1 RLLIDAL
8 YGAAE
13 PKRQP
18 IILRPVV
25 IQLGIE
31 RSRILEEARCVL
43 EVVGETS
50 QGHVRVRNQRQDL
63 LRNRAD
69 SSRIDNVRLAV
80 KDDLAW
86 YRSGCRAGCG
96 IIDVTVDRPCL
107 TGRQALDT
115 VEVAVAEVIGW
126 DRKPVEPP
134 ARVINPQN
142 VPKKKQLVLENWPAH
157 VAAIIVV
164 GCPRERERT
173 VEELASRQGTDP
185 VEFICR
191 AMKVIGS
198 RFQADVGHRSSDPPE
213 FCQVIARAYIYRLN
227 GLGRRHVNLQQAGA
241 LVVIHALDLK
251 VVEQP
256 RLAI

>member
-1 RLLIDAL
+1 MYGLIAGSLEATLSRATCYSEHRLLIDAL

-25 IQLGIE
+25 IQLGVE

-50 QGHVRVRNQRQDL
+50 QGHIRVRNQRQDF

-80 KDDLAW
+80 KNELASS
-86 YRSGCRAGCG
+86 RSGRGAGCG

-107 TGRQALDT
+107 TGGQALDT
-115 VEVAVAEVIGW
+115 VEVAVAEVVGW

-134 ARVINPQN
+134 AVVINPQN
-142 VPKKKQLVLENWPAH
+142 IPKKEQLILEDWPAERTS
-157 VAAIIVV
+157 VIVIR
-164 GCPRERERT
+164 GPGESAWRT
-173 VEELASRQGTDP
+173 VEELA
-185 VEFICR
+185 
-191 AMKVIGS
+191 
-198 RFQADVGHRSSDPPE
+198 
-213 FCQVIARAYIYRLN
+213 
-227 GLGRRHVNLQQAGA
+227 GR
-241 LVVIHALDLK
+241 
-251 VVEQP
+251 
-256 RLAI
+256 